1 MGYDIG
7 VAITGSEQVGLTLI
21 ITEGFGKM
29 RMADRTFNLL
39 KSLSGK
45 KSSINGATQIR
56 AGVMRPEVIVSSD
69 KALSKKTSDI
79 STGLGL
85 EIGTPV
91 RIIREPHFG
100 TIGKVVALPVEL
112 AKIETEA
119 KVRVLEVELDNKQKV
134 TLPRANVEIIEE

>member
-1 MGYDIG
+1 
-7 VAITGSEQVGLTLI
+7 
-21 ITEGFGKM
+21 
-29 RMADRTFNLL
+29 
-39 KSLSGK
+39 
-45 KSSINGATQIR
+45 
-56 AGVMRPEVIVSSD
+56 
-69 KALSKKTSDI
+69 
-79 STGLGL
+79 LGL